1 MILLDTHVLAW
12 IAEGNPQT
20 GLSARRLADDA
31 LQKDELMVSAF
42 SFWELAMLE
51 AKGRLKGDWSADRL
65 RRKSL
70 EQGIR
75 EVVVSGEI
83 GIAAVGLAGLPGDP
97 ADRIIAATAMS
108 VDATLLTADERLLRW
123 RGKLRTVDARR

>member
-42 SFWELAMLE
+42 SFWELAMLG
-51 AKGRLKGDWSADRL
+51 AKGRLKGDWSTERL

-75 EVVVSGEI
+75 EVAVSGEI

-97 ADRIIAATAMS
+97 ADRIIVATAMS